1 MKLVLTSQEGSLE
14 FNERHVTLDTRDP
27 RAAHVTVLR
36 ATAQQKPSDNNAV
49 FECKVLSRSHAT
61 FLCSKGKLYLKDNG
75 SRNGSFINN
84 HRLSKNFQES
94 EENQLFSEDVVRF
107 GAQARDDASVVEKC
121 IIAKIKVLN
130 DRGEDIIGLRPNNG
144 RLSKNS
150 GRNTEN
156 MSKQITTL
164 EEKLKTETEEAT
176 NLRELLKN
184 AKKSEDQL
192 RNDLKQVNS
201 KLEISERQNSDQ
213 LNSFNS
219 KLEEKEGLLDKQISL
234 LKTTTED
241 LAKAKGAL
249 VTSKEFLRMKEDKLV
264 KLEKSLE
271 DVTSQN
277 NENTSKIETLEIS
290 NKKLNEENKKANADL
305 QISQKELAQKAAA
318 GQQKD
323 EEIVKLKTLVDK
335 DESELKERTGAYN
348 ELESLMTEE
357 DATLQEAEEEIR
369 KLLEIIAEN
378 QEIIL
383 KKDKTI
389 IMLQNVI
396 KEKEEQVRQELGG
409 VTKADMEKQFNEAIR
424 QKNIEIEALKTEMK
438 AALEDLDAK
447 THKIEKE
454 IDRNKETLL
463 LKEAEIQELNAKL
476 NEQSKQMT
484 THGAL
489 KVKCEELMKIIM
501 KQNTDMEKLKNDVA
515 IQEAVVNRNETL
527 QKEILI
533 MKVSTQQKEVELQN
547 YKELLGAKEKTI
559 ASIKK
564 LHVDSDKEHGEF
576 REKVATVVEEYEEEM
591 SNLMQKIIKEQEI
604 NEQSENE
611 IIQLR
616 IELDNLRRETGHY
629 GDMSKDEHIELLQIK
644 DEEIGS
650 MKTEL
655 LKEQQVN
662 SHVHMV
668 QEKEILDKERAI
680 TFLNKQL
687 NIKQKENDCLRK
699 LNKKSVSRDRSVTT
713 SPNGDEDTIEQNL
726 ESEVEDD
733 FIFVEDL
740 KNDEAKNEKD
750 NISLG

>member
-1 MKLVLTSQEGSLE
+1 MKLILSSQEGSLA
-14 FNERHVTLDTRDP
+14 FKDRILILDSRP
-27 RAAHVTVLR
+27 GQISQIGVHRSSP
-36 ATAQQKPSDNNAV
+36 QQKPADNNAV
-49 FECKVLSRSHAT
+49 FDCKVLSRSHAA
-61 FLCSKGKLYLKDNG
+61 FLCSKGKIYLKDNG

-94 EENQLFSEDVVRF
+94 EENQLFSGDSVRF
-107 GAQARDDASVVEKC
+107 GAQARDDVSVVEKC
-121 IIAKIKVLN
+121 IIATIKIMN
-130 DRGEDIIGLRPNNG
+130 DRGEDVGGRPNNG
-144 RLSKNS
+144 RLSKQ

-156 MSKQITTL
+156 MSKQINSL
-164 EEKLKTETEEAT
+164 EDKLKTEQEEAN
-176 NLRELLKN
+176 NLREMLKN
-184 AKKSEDQL
+184 AKKTEDQMKEDIKSL
-192 RNDLKQVNS
+192 NVKVEN
-201 KLEISERQNSDQ
+201 LEKEASDQ

-219 KLEEKEGLLDKQISL
+219 KLEQKEVLLDKQINL

-264 KLEKSLE
+264 KLEKNFEDLNNKNDENLNKIKSLE
-271 DVTSQN
+271 ENNRKLQ
-277 NENTSKIETLEIS
+277 NENIKINDE
-290 NKKLNEENKKANADL
+290 L
-305 QISQKELAQKAAA
+305 QTSQKELTTNNSKISE
-318 GQQKD
+318 KD
-323 EEIVKLKTLVDK
+323 EEIGRLKTLVDK

-357 DATLQEAEEEIR
+357 DDTLQEAEEEIR

-396 KEKEEQVRQELGG
+396 KEKEDYVKNELGG
-409 VTKADMEKQFNEAIR
+409 ATKAEMEKQFNDAIS
-424 QKNIEIEALKTEMK
+424 QKNIEIETMKNEMK
-438 AALEDLDAK
+438 EALEDLSAK

-454 IDRNKETLL
+454 IDRNKESML
-463 LKEAEIQELNAKL
+463 LKDADIEELNAKL
-476 NEQSKQMT
+476 NEQSKHLT
-484 THGAL
+484 THAAL

-501 KQNTDMEKLKNDVA
+501 KQNADMEKLKNDVA
-515 IQEAVVNRNETL
+515 IQEAIVNRNETL

-533 MKVSTQQKEVELQN
+533 MKVSSQHKTVELQN

-564 LHVDSDKEHGEF
+564 LHVDSDKEHSDF
-576 REKVATVVEEYEEEM
+576 REKVANVVEEYEEEM

-616 IELDNLRRETGHY
+616 IELDNLRREAGHY
-629 GDMSKDEHIELLQIK
+629 GEMSQDEQIELLHIK
-644 DEEIGS
+644 DEEIDGIKNHL
-650 MKTEL
+650 M
-655 LKEQQVN
+655 KEQEVN
-662 SHVHMV
+662 SHVQMV

-687 NIKQKENDCLRK
+687 NIKQKEVDCLRK
-699 LNKKSVSRDRSVTT
+699 LNKKANSRERSVTV
-713 SPNGDEDTIEQNL
+713 SPNGEDETIEQNL
-726 ESEVEDD
+726 ESEIEDD

-740 KNDEAKNEKD
+740 KVDEEKNEDD
-750 NISLG
+750 NISLEK